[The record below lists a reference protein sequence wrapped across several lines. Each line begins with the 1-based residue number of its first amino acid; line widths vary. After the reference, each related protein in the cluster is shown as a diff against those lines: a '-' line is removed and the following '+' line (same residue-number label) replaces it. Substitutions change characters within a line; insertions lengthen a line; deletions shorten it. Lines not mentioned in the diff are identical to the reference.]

1 MDWKRALRLGTMG
14 GAMALSACTM
24 ADYGDGYGPALYDPV
39 PPPAAYTA
47 QEAPDA
53 YAYIDRA
60 DSLWEAIGN
69 APPDHSF
76 AFEGSEPWAWE
87 TEAGF
92 RIVVEDGP
100 EGIRSYYFEP
110 GADGPF
116 LAVEPG
122 HSYGYE
128 GDAVAVVY
136 GPDGG
141 ALPRAEGEAFLDE
154 AMMLFARAR
163 RIGAAMAG
171 GQWEP
176 VDTSAWMDASPLI
189 FSGFIQLWDEGRQ
202 RYPGWRH
209 HRERTRDQEWR
220 RRLEAEQLRRR
231 GLAEAFRR
239 WRSGGFQGPP
249 PGGGRWRRP
258 GEHRPGA
265 GRPHRPGVPPAAGT
279 PQPPRPGVNRPDRP
293 RPGAGWSRRPDRRPD
308 APAGTDTSTPQQPQP
323 GAGRPGRPG
332 WPRRP
337 DRRPEPST
345 DPATGAPQPPVTR
358 PEAGRPRGP
367 GREGWRQRPRS
378 EGDGGTT
385 PASRPERPQTPS
397 GWRRGRPDS
406 GNPGGGW
413 RRPDRPA
420 PATSASPQP
429 RPNYSPPPRQE
440 PRSAPAPRSSPP
452 PRSAPSPRSS
462 KLPSI
467 ENDPN

>member
-1 MDWKRALRLGTMG
+1 MGWKRALRLGTMG

-24 ADYGDGYGPALYDPV
+24 ADYGDGGYGPALYDPV
-39 PPPAAYTA
+39 PPPAYTA
-47 QEAPDA
+47 QETPDA

-60 DSLWEAIGN
+60 DSLWEAIGD

-76 AFEGSEPWAWE
+76 AFEGGEPWAWQ

-92 RIVVEDGP
+92 RVIVEDGP

-110 GADGPF
+110 GEAGPF

-154 AMMLFARAR
+154 AMALYARAR

-176 VDTSAWMDASPLI
+176 IDTDAWADASPLI

-202 RYPGWRH
+202 RYPGWRS
-209 HRERTRDQEWR
+209 HRQRTHDQEWR

-231 GLAEAFRR
+231 GLADAFRR

-249 PGGGRWRRP
+249 PQGHWRKP
-258 GEHRPGA
+258 GEHRPGT

-279 PQPPRPGVNRPDRP
+279 PQPPRPGVGRPDRP
-293 RPGAGWSRRPDRRPD
+293 RPGAGWPRRPDVSPNPD
-308 APAGTDTSTPQQPQP
+308 ASSPQQP
-323 GAGRPGRPG
+323 GAGRPVRPN

-337 DRRPEPST
+337 DRRPEPSA
-345 DPATGAPQPPVTR
+345 DPA
-358 PEAGRPRGP
+358 AG
-367 GREGWRQRPRS
+367 
-378 EGDGGTT
+378 T
-385 PASRPERPQTPS
+385 PQTPATRPAGAPGGWRPRPRPDATPGTAPAPRPQGAPDS
-397 GWRRGRPDS
+397 GWRRGRPDP
-406 GNPGGGW
+406 GNTGGGW
-413 RRPDRPA
+413 RRPERPA
-420 PATSASPQP
+420 PAPGAGPQP
-429 RPNYSPPPRQE
+429 RPSYSPPPRPE
-440 PRSAPAPRSSPP
+440 PRSAPP
-452 PRSAPSPRSS
+452 PRSEPRAPSPRSS
-462 KLPSI
+462 SPRSSKAPDS
-467 ENDPN
+467 DPN